1 MVDNFRLTVDSNT
14 EIEPLE
20 TVRDVRMKGQ
30 TLVDN
35 RVATIPQM
43 TGATS
48 SSNGSAGVVP
58 TPSVGDREKFL
69 RGDGTWAEASGS
81 GGSNVSVDQILDD
94 GVNIMDITIDNV
106 TTHIY
111 APESDPNAVVD
122 VVDANGDSL
131 VDEYRVAHIAESVT
145 DVVDANG
152 DSLVDENGVA
162 HVTGE
167 VVDVL
172 YNDTSVVDE
181 NGVAK
186 IYEEKNIT
194 TLPLLDYAN
203 ITYIQG
209 DTLWTDSAVHEWTAP
224 CDCVVIV
231 RDTRGNNGNTYI
243 KYTIGDFEYWTTCNN
258 MRTDN
263 VPLGLYSDMMPVK
276 KGQTIGIQLMGI
288 IDTQYMMHKAYYIPY
303 KTIDESAESFPLP
316 YLDHA
321 NRTSIDYSVTSYTA
335 TTDGLFVCASRSK
348 FELTVN
354 SSLVLYGE
362 ATASNYFDCSV
373 LLSSG
378 DTITGFGTGSKYF
391 IPLKRTDDIHK
402 LVSPVPDYKNAI
414 KYTADSLPQSYND
427 YGFIFI
433 CGHESTATW
442 SASAMASFTTAGYA
456 DTIYI
461 NAKNLQ
467 LNNNYYWKDGFL
479 PIDPDMTKSYAGSS
493 GNPDG
498 ICFYFIP
505 YSEFSSPYIS
515 DVIVNG
521 VSVVDE
527 NGVANITNG
536 GGGSTVSVTQKV
548 SSGENIASI
557 TVDGVA
563 TELYATNTTY
573 SDFVGA
579 TAQVGGSHGL
589 VPAPTT
595 SDVNKYLKSDG
606 TWATVSGGGGG
617 STITITPSLVSGI
630 KVADYNIDGT
640 DGSLFAPISADDMT
654 LSEYNALTTE
664 QKNDGT
670 IRFITKSG
678 EVDVDMSA
686 VSIYNQSNITVTATS
701 ASVTTSWNGTANNL
715 NCVYYIAMDLTNV
728 NTIKYNVSTTT
739 SFSRTSGNRLF
750 VGFASSAPTSTSWN
764 VSGYEISNIEDTNN
778 SGVLHRT
785 LDVSEY
791 TGTHYFVVKA
801 NGWNSTVGAV
811 QMVSNDN
818 PTQIKYMS
826 ETYALDTGSDVSVT
840 QVLSSGTKIATITI
854 DGTDTDFYAPN
865 GGGGGST
872 ISVTQKVSTGE
883 NIASITVDGVATEL
897 YATNTTYSDFD
908 GATSQVVGTHG
919 LVPAPTTS
927 DTTKFLKGDGTW
939 GTPDSGS
946 DVSVTQIQS
955 TGTKIATVTIDNVDT
970 DLYAPNGGG
979 GGSTVS
985 IDRKVSTGENF
996 ADITIDGVTTSLY
1009 ATNTTYSNFTGTDG
1023 TAAGTNGLVPAPTAS
1038 DTNKYLKSDGTWAT
1052 VSGGGGASSL
1062 DDLSDVNITTPL
1074 DSQILKYDGTSQE
1087 WVNSIIDAN
1096 AYAYYLNNGNIGG
1109 GSSSS
1114 TWTTLPLL
1122 QSMTNGFYIA
1132 YSNDSGTTGTSM
1144 FEWSGTSLTITTGSI
1159 QYRIDQDSVT
1169 ATNYTGAWRDIYL
1182 SIIKLGSES
1191 GGEYERTPLYI
1202 TPITT
1207 VGEVTLDD
1215 EITNYDDIEFIVSG
1229 NGTTGVFRCNTT
1241 EFINSFPN
1249 VASPTTSTPHFLL
1262 SPYASMYCR
1271 SIMGTDNNK
1280 INIFDISNVEI
1291 ESIYGIKYGSGGGGG
1306 ASTLEDLTDITITT
1320 PSNGQVLKYN
1330 STSQKWE
1337 NGTGGGGN
1345 ANMTELTQVEYDAL
1359 TPSEKENGTM
1369 YLTHDGDEEVDL
1381 TVRMVDYTSTS
1392 GTASAVGSYNANF
1405 LAWHAFAS
1413 EDDFDAN
1420 LNGEYWAGNG
1430 EGAYLQFDFANAVSI
1445 TKVAYASYQYSSFD
1459 LMYSTD
1465 GTTYNLAETLTQA
1478 DQGTTTPTK
1487 QDYILSE
1494 PIASVI
1500 SIRFVCNGAYNI
1512 GALHIYGNDGNLS
1525 PNRIYLNSR
1534 KYAEVSDNNL
1544 VGEEMTLADY
1554 SALPSATKNDGA
1566 VRFIPHS
1573 NIGSIQPID
1582 MTTQAF
1588 YQDSGNMNV
1597 TDTTSTKTTVT
1608 WNGGMNIGC
1617 SYYYATA
1624 IDVTDWDRISL
1635 DIHTGSCYGGGASAQ
1650 RPAWDF
1656 TVGLLDYQIAA
1667 AVDLPASSSAW
1678 KVVADLPA
1686 SNHDYSGTEL
1696 DVSSLTGE
1704 LYLTVI
1710 CHGWNATVENITIS
1724 TLGGYPS
1731 QIKYMDETYGIAN
1744 IKELTEGEYN
1754 DLPNSE
1760 KNNGTVYFTYDG
1772 GYEYISYD
1780 NGAII
1785 VRVDHTNNKTLW
1797 FFNGFAKNA
1806 DDMDIPTELVPYLPT
1821 QTSAQSVMMA
1831 KDWTDSTSTTT
1842 DGWIG
1847 FVYPGTQNV
1856 KIRSW
1861 NTTHYTDAVAGWAV
1875 LDIDGSTAEDGQTEP
1890 YQNPYTSTTMQPN
1903 HIYMN
1908 GRCYSEKAVENVIP
1922 DAPTTDG
1929 TYTLTVTVS
1938 DGEPT
1943 YSWETTS

>member
-231 RDTRGNNGNTYI
+231 RDTRGNNGNTYV

-263 VPLGLYSDMMPVK
+263 VPLGLYSDMIPVK

-402 LVSPVPDYKNAI
+402 LVSPVPDYINAI

-826 ETYALDTGSDVSVT
+826 ETYALDTGSNVSVT

-872 ISVTQKVSTGE
+872 VSVTQKVSTGE

-908 GATSQVVGTHG
+908 GATSQAVGTHG

-927 DTTKFLKGDGTW
+927 DTAKFLKGDGSW
-939 GTPDSGS
+939 ATPDSGS
-946 DVSVTQIQS
+946 DVSVTQVQS
-955 TGTKIATVTIDNVDT
+955 TGTKIATITVDNVDT

-985 IDRKVSTGENF
+985 INRKVSTGENF
-996 ADITIDGVTTSLY
+996 ADITIDGVTTQLY
-1009 ATNTTYSNFTGTDG
+1009 ATDTTYNDYSGATSQAAGTHGLVPSATTSEKDMFLKGDGSWDTPDAGSDVSVTQILSSGTKLGTITVDNVDTDLYAPTPTTYSDFVGTDG
-1023 TAAGTNGLVPAPTAS
+1023 TAAGTHGLVPAPTAS

-1052 VSGGGGASSL
+1052 VSGGGGVSDL
-1062 DDLSDVNITTPL
+1062 DDLSDVDITTP
-1074 DSQILKYDGTSQE
+1074 T
-1087 WVNSIIDAN
+1087 
-1096 AYAYYLNNGNIGG
+1096 
-1109 GSSSS
+1109 
-1114 TWTTLPLL
+1114 
-1122 QSMTNGFYIA
+1122 
-1132 YSNDSGTTGTSM
+1132 
-1144 FEWSGTSLTITTGSI
+1144 
-1159 QYRIDQDSVT
+1159 
-1169 ATNYTGAWRDIYL
+1169 
-1182 SIIKLGSES
+1182 
-1191 GGEYERTPLYI
+1191 
-1202 TPITT
+1202 
-1207 VGEVTLDD
+1207 
-1215 EITNYDDIEFIVSG
+1215 
-1229 NGTTGVFRCNTT
+1229 
-1241 EFINSFPN
+1241 
-1249 VASPTTSTPHFLL
+1249 
-1262 SPYASMYCR
+1262 
-1271 SIMGTDNNK
+1271 
-1280 INIFDISNVEI
+1280 
-1291 ESIYGIKYGSGGGGG
+1291 
-1306 ASTLEDLTDITITT
+1306 
-1320 PSNGQVLKYN
+1320 NGQVLKYN

-1337 NGTGGGGN
+1337 NGTGGGGASDLDDLTDVDITSVSNGQILKYNSTTSKWEN
-1345 ANMTELTQVEYDAL
+1345 AN
-1359 TPSEKENGTM
+1359 
-1369 YLTHDGDEEVDL
+1369 
-1381 TVRMVDYTSTS
+1381 
-1392 GTASAVGSYNANF
+1392 GS
-1405 LAWHAFAS
+1405 
-1413 EDDFDAN
+1413 
-1420 LNGEYWAGNG
+1420 
-1430 EGAYLQFDFANAVSI
+1430 
-1445 TKVAYASYQYSSFD
+1445 
-1459 LMYSTD
+1459 
-1465 GTTYNLAETLTQA
+1465 
-1478 DQGTTTPTK
+1478 
-1487 QDYILSE
+1487 
-1494 PIASVI
+1494 
-1500 SIRFVCNGAYNI
+1500 
-1512 GALHIYGNDGNLS
+1512 
-1525 PNRIYLNSR
+1525 
-1534 KYAEVSDNNL
+1534 
-1544 VGEEMTLADY
+1544 EEMTLSEY
-1554 SALPSATKNDGA
+1554 ELLPGATKKDGT
-1566 VRFIPHS
+1566 VRFIPS
-1573 NIGSIQPID
+1573 NPTSESEAID
-1582 MTTQAF
+1582 MEHIQSFIENPSCMA
-1588 YQDSGNMNV
+1588 V
-1597 TDTTSTKTTVT
+1597 AATSNTLTTVSYLG
-1608 WNGGMNIGC
+1608 NVYIGC
-1617 SYYYATA
+1617 NYYYTTP
-1624 IDVTDWDRISL
+1624 IDVTGWDKIIM
-1635 DIHTGSCYGGGASAQ
+1635 DVETGNCYGGGTQATQQQFFLYIGLMENA
-1650 RPAWDF
+1650 PAATFNPTLVTWV
-1656 TVGLLDYQIAA
+1656 TSVNYGL
-1667 AVDLPASSSAW
+1667 
-1678 KVVADLPA
+1678 

-1696 DVSSLTGE
+1696 DVKELSGE
-1704 LYLTVI
+1704 YYLVLS
-1710 CHGWNATVENITIS
+1710 CHGWSATIENIQLA
-1724 TLGGYPS
+1724 TLGGYSS

-1744 IKELTEGEYN
+1744 IKELTEGDYQALTN
-1754 DLPNSE
+1754 IE
-1760 KNNGTVYFTYDG
+1760 KNNGTVFFTYDG
-1772 GYEYISYD
+1772 GYEYINYD
-1780 NGAII
+1780 NGKII
-1785 VRVDHTNNKTLW
+1785 VRVNTSDPTDCLW
-1797 FFNGFAKNA
+1797 FFNGWNKGLN
-1806 DDMDIPTELVPYLPT
+1806 DIDIPEELVPYAPT
-1821 QTSAQSVMMA
+1821 KTSAVDAMQA
-1831 KDWTDSTSTTT
+1831 KAWGDSSSTSHV
-1842 DGWIG
+1842 GWIG
-1847 FVYPGTQNV
+1847 FVYPGKSNV
-1856 KIRSW
+1856 KMRSW
-1861 NTTHYTDAVAGWAV
+1861 STNFTSLAEFDAWAI
-1875 LDIDGSTAEDGQTEP
+1875 LDINGSVEQGGQTEE
-1890 YQNPYTSTTMQPN
+1890 YQDAYTYPTATPITPN

-1908 GRCYSEKAVENVIP
+1908 NRCYSEKAVENVIP

-1943 YSWETTS
+1943 YSWEATS